1 MEVVQEEN
9 LWNSGGE
16 LLGLIILFLVVTS
29 FVVMMAVFFANSAF
43 GFIEILYIFTF
54 KKPLA
59 KHFVLFKKKLEPG
72 EESILFNYSRM
83 YRSLPDNEKAVF
95 EHRVARFIEEK
106 TFIGESG
113 FQLTRTQKIIIASI
127 AVKLTFGLRRYSM
140 PVVKKIIVFP
150 GPFKNMRTGNV
161 HKGEF
166 NPNTGHI
173 AFSWRDLMEG
183 IEDPNDNLHLGL
195 HEFTHALIYELLH
208 GSWADSYF
216 KFRYADVKAIIKHPK
231 NAQYLR
237 EHPYLR
243 EYAHTN
249 MMEFFAVAVEHF
261 FETPDQFQR
270 ELPVLYKRFSLML
283 NIDPM
288 EFNAFTPGRNSQR

>member
-1 MEVVQEEN
+1 MEVVQEESLYN
-9 LWNSGGE
+9 TSGE
-16 LLGLIILFLVVTS
+16 WVALIILALVLIAFFT
-29 FVVMMAVFFANSAF
+29 MLAVFAANSAF
-43 GFIEILYIFTF
+43 GVIEILYIFIF
-54 KKPLA
+54 RRPLA

-83 YRSLPDNEKAVF
+83 YRSLPDDEKAVF
-95 EHRVARFIEEK
+95 EHRVVRFMEMK
-106 TFIGESG
+106 NFIGQSG
-113 FQLTRTQKIIIASI
+113 FNLTRTHKIIISSI

-150 GPFKNMRTGNV
+150 SVFKNLRTGNA

-195 HEFTHALIYELLH
+195 HEFTHALVFELLK
-208 GSWADSYF
+208 GSWADTYF
-216 KFRYADVKAIIKHPK
+216 KFRYADVEAIIKHPK

-237 EHPYLR
+237 AHPYLR
-243 EYAHTN
+243 QYAHTN
-249 MMEFFAVAVEHF
+249 SMEFFAVAVEHF
-261 FETPDQFQR
+261 FETPDQFRR
-270 ELPVLYKRFSLML
+270 ELPLLYEKFSLML

-288 EFNAFTPGRNSQR
+288 EFNAFTPGRRSL